1 VTVSDPLRRFRDAAE
16 LRAFNGVTRRLRPR
30 PAGGDGLVDLA
41 SNDYLGLSRDPRVV
55 SAAATAALVW
65 GAGSTGSRLVTGSTA
80 LHADL
85 EEGLAAFL
93 GAPEALVFSSGYMAN
108 LAAVGTLGGPG
119 VLVVSDQG
127 NHASLIDACRLS
139 RSRLVVVGHRDVN
152 AVERAL
158 STRQEEHALVVTD
171 AVFSVDGDLAPLPA
185 MHAITRRFGALLI
198 VDEAHSL
205 GVVGAGGRGAVDAV
219 GLGREPD
226 IIRTLTLSKSLGA
239 QGGAIVGPGEIIST
253 LIDTARPFIFDTGLA
268 PSSVGAALAAL
279 GVLVNTPDL
288 ALAVRAKANEL
299 AWLARQAGLTA
310 SRPDAAV
317 LAVPLGDPHTAVHAQ
332 KICADHG
339 VRVGCFRPPA
349 VPNDRSCIRMTAR
362 ADLSEAHLS
371 KAARAL
377 HAVAKTRA
385 SVL

>member
-1 VTVSDPLRRFRDAAE
+1 MSDPLRRFREAAE

-65 GAGSTGSRLVTGSTA
+65 GAGSTGSRLVTGTTA
-80 LHADL
+80 LHSDL
-85 EEGLAAFL
+85 EEGLSAFL
-93 GAPEALVFSSGYMAN
+93 GAPAALVFSSGYLAN

-119 VLVVSDQG
+119 VLVVSDQS

-139 RSRLVVVGHRDVN
+139 RSRLVVVGHRDVD

-158 STRQEEHALVVTD
+158 STRQEPEAIVVTD
-171 AVFSVDGDLAPLPA
+171 AVFSVDGDLAPIPA
-185 MHAITRRFGALLI
+185 LHAVARRFSALLV

-205 GVVGAGGRGAVDAV
+205 GVVGDGGRGAVAAV
-219 GLGREPD
+219 GLEHEPD

-239 QGGAIVGPGEIIST
+239 QGGAVLAAPEIIGT
-253 LIDTARPFIFDTGLA
+253 LVDTARPFIFDTGLA

-288 ALAVRAKANEL
+288 PLAVRAKANEL
-299 AWLARQAGLTA
+299 AWLVRQAGLTA
-310 SRPDAAV
+310 DRPDAAV
-317 LAVPLGDPHTAVHAQ
+317 LAVPLGDPHTALHAQ

-339 VRVGCFRPPA
+339 VKVGCFRPPS
-349 VPNDRSCIRMTAR
+349 VPNERSCIRITAR
-362 ADLSEAHLS
+362 ADLTEAQLS
-371 KAARAL
+371 MAARAL
-377 HAVAKTRA
+377 HAVARA
-385 SVL
+385 RATVI

>member
-1 VTVSDPLRRFRDAAE
+1 MSDPLQRFREAAE

-41 SNDYLGLSRDPRVV
+41 SNDYLGLSRDPRIV

-65 GAGSTGSRLVTGSTA
+65 GAGSTGSRLVTGTTA

-93 GAPEALVFSSGYMAN
+93 SAPDALVFSSGYLAN

-119 VLVVSDQG
+119 VLVVSDQS

-139 RSRLVVVGHRDVN
+139 RSRLVVVPHRNVN

-158 STRQEEHALVVTD
+158 SVRQEEHALVVTD

-185 MHAITRRFGALLI
+185 LHAVARRFSALLI

-205 GVVGAGGRGAVDAV
+205 GVVGDGGRGAIDAL

-226 IIRTLTLSKSLGA
+226 VIRTLTLSKSLGA
-239 QGGAIVGPGEIIST
+239 QGGAVVGPTEVIGT
-253 LIDTARPFIFDTGLA
+253 LVDTARPFIFDTGLA

-299 AWLARQAGLTA
+299 AWLVRQAGLSA
-310 SRPDAAV
+310 ERPDAAV
-317 LAVPLGDPHTAVHAQ
+317 LAVPLGDPHSALHAQ
-332 KICADHG
+332 KVCADHG
-339 VRVGCFRPPA
+339 VKVGCFRPPS
-349 VPNDRSCIRMTAR
+349 VPNDRSCIRLTAR
-362 ADLSEAHLS
+362 ANLTEAELST
-371 KAARAL
+371 AARAL
-377 HAVAKTRA
+377 HAVARA
-385 SVL
+385 RATAI

>member
-1 VTVSDPLRRFRDAAE
+1 MSDPLQRFREAAE

-41 SNDYLGLSRDPRVV
+41 SNDYLGLSRDPRIV

-65 GAGSTGSRLVTGSTA
+65 GAGSTGSRLVTGTTA

-93 GAPEALVFSSGYMAN
+93 SAPDALVFSSGYLAN

-119 VLVVSDQG
+119 VLVVSDQS

-139 RSRLVVVGHRDVN
+139 RSRLVVVPHRNVN

-158 STRQEEHALVVTD
+158 SVRQEEHALVVTD

-185 MHAITRRFGALLI
+185 LHAVARRFSALLI

-205 GVVGAGGRGAVDAV
+205 GVVGDGGRGAIDAL

-239 QGGAIVGPGEIIST
+239 QGGAVVGPTEVIGT
-253 LIDTARPFIFDTGLA
+253 LVDTARPFIFDTGLA

-299 AWLARQAGLTA
+299 AWLVRQAGLSA
-310 SRPDAAV
+310 ERPDAAV
-317 LAVPLGDPHTAVHAQ
+317 LAVPLGDPHSALHAQ
-332 KICADHG
+332 KVCADHG
-339 VRVGCFRPPA
+339 VKVGCFRPPS
-349 VPNDRSCIRMTAR
+349 VPNDRSCIRLTAR
-362 ADLSEAHLS
+362 ANLTEAELST
-371 KAARAL
+371 AARAL
-377 HAVAKTRA
+377 HAVARA
-385 SVL
+385 RATAI

>member
-1 VTVSDPLRRFRDAAE
+1 MSDPLQRFREAAE

-41 SNDYLGLSRDPRVV
+41 SNDYLGLSRDPRIV

-65 GAGSTGSRLVTGSTA
+65 GAGSTGSRLVTGTTA

-93 GAPEALVFSSGYMAN
+93 SAPDALVFSSGYLAN

-119 VLVVSDQG
+119 VLVVSDQS

-139 RSRLVVVGHRDVN
+139 RSRLVVVPHRNVN

-158 STRQEEHALVVTD
+158 SVRQEEHALVVTD

-185 MHAITRRFGALLI
+185 LHAVARRFSALLI

-205 GVVGAGGRGAVDAV
+205 GVVGDGGRGAIDAL

-226 IIRTLTLSKSLGA
+226 VIRTLTLSKSLGA
-239 QGGAIVGPGEIIST
+239 QGGAVVGPTEVIGT
-253 LIDTARPFIFDTGLA
+253 LVDTARPFIFDTGLA

-299 AWLARQAGLTA
+299 AWLVRQAGLSA
-310 SRPDAAV
+310 ERPDAAV
-317 LAVPLGDPHTAVHAQ
+317 LAVPLGDPHSALHAQ
-332 KICADHG
+332 KVCADHG
-339 VRVGCFRPPA
+339 VKVGCFRPPS
-349 VPNDRSCIRMTAR
+349 VPNDRSCIRLTAR
-362 ADLSEAHLS
+362 ANLTEADLST
-371 KAARAL
+371 AARAL
-377 HAVAKTRA
+377 HAVARA
-385 SVL
+385 RATAI